1 MNKGLITALI
11 MFFSLSAEAGNVAK
25 VFADGVFG
33 VEWGA
38 TIAEVKS
45 VYPDGSIKEYSGIKN
60 YIVPHDRPVLNIS
73 RKGTDVTF
81 TFNPLGQLHAVGV
94 SFAGNEYP
102 DVYNAL
108 KTYFGDHED
117 ISNSPKVS
125 WPVDEGIKMYL
136 VSLPSGFSI
145 KPVLTIEN
153 VSSNAPADKE
163 KLGF

>member
-1 MNKGLITALI
+1 MNKGLITALV
-11 MFFSLSAEAGNVAK
+11 MFFSLSAEAGNIAK
-25 VFADGVFG
+25 VFADGIFG

-38 TIAEVKS
+38 TIAEVKG
-45 VYPDGSIKEYSGIKN
+45 VYPDGSTKEYLGIKN
-60 YIVPHDRPVLNIS
+60 YIVPHDKSVLNIS

-81 TFNPLGQLHAVGV
+81 TFNSLGQLHAVGV
-94 SFAGNEYP
+94 SFAGNEYL

-125 WPVDEGIKMYL
+125 WPLDEGIKMYL

-153 VSSNAPADKE
+153 VSSNAPVDKD